1 MNTDVP
7 QLSVDNSE
15 DSLPDDP
22 LILKQMIAE
31 LLATLQ
37 QRDRE
42 NEHLQHRLQ
51 QLLRRLYGPRAERY
65 DPNQPLLFGDLTAS
79 EDKPPPG
86 PAATVPA
93 DENSQAG
100 AVAKKNGHGRGRLPA
115 TLPRIRVEH
124 RLAEDAC
131 ACSAC
136 GNKRVKIG
144 EEISEQLDYQPAS
157 LFVCQH
163 VRFKYACP
171 KCQGQVV
178 VAGKPAQPIDKGL
191 PGPGLLAQVI
201 VSKYDD
207 HLPLHRLERIF
218 SRHGQE
224 LPRQTTC
231 DWMAACAGLLTPIYE
246 LMVKA
251 VRASQVIHTDDTPVS
266 VQDKNLDRTRAGRM
280 WIYLGDKHHPYNVFD
295 YTASRARDG
304 PKNFLRQFRGYM
316 QADAFAGYD
325 GIYANGQ
332 VHEVACWAHARRK
345 FYDARDSAPE
355 RAHTALAWIRKLYD
369 VEDEAKELADTARQ
383 QLRHEKALPLL
394 RDFENWLRQPP
405 PEVLPKSPIGQAS
418 AYALNNWPAL
428 VRYTEAGFL
437 AIDNNAAERA
447 LRAIAIGR
455 KNWLFVGSD
464 NGGRTAAVLF
474 SFTSTCRRLGVDPF
488 AYLRDVLN
496 RLPTHPTERLSEL
509 LPDAWTAGQA
519 KSSTELTPA

>member
-1 MNTDVP
+1 MCMNTDVP
-7 QLSVDNSE
+7 QLSVVDSE
-15 DSLPDDP
+15 ACLPDDP
-22 LILKQMIAE
+22 TVLKQMIVE
-31 LLATLQ
+31 LLTTLK

-65 DPNQPLLFGDLTAS
+65 DPNQPLLFGDMIAS
-79 EDKPPPG
+79 EDKPLVA
-86 PAATVPA
+86 PAPEDT
-93 DENSQAG
+93 EQAS
-100 AVAKKNGHGRGRLPA
+100 AVAKEKGHGRGKLSA
-115 TLPRIRVEH
+115 NLPRIRIEH
-124 RLAEDAC
+124 KLAEDAC
-131 ACSAC
+131 ACTEC
-136 GNKRVKIG
+136 GTARVKIG

-171 KCQGQVV
+171 KCQGQVT
-178 VAGKPAQPIDKGL
+178 VADKPAQPIDKGL

-224 LPRQTTC
+224 LSRQTTC
-231 DWMAACAGLLTPIYE
+231 DWMASCAALLTPLHD
-246 LMVKA
+246 LMVEA
-251 VRASQVIHTDDTPVS
+251 VRGSRVIHTDDTPVP
-266 VQDKNLDRTRAGRM
+266 VQDKNLDRTRTGRV
-280 WIYLGDKHHPYNVFD
+280 WIYLGDNEHRYNVFD

-304 PKNFLRQFRGYM
+304 PKNFLRQFKGYM

-345 FYDARDSAPE
+345 FYESRDSAPE
-355 RAHTALAWIRKLYD
+355 RAHAALAWIRKLYD
-369 VEDEAKELADTARQ
+369 VEDEAKGLEETARQ
-383 QLRHEKALPLL
+383 QLRQEKSLPLL
-394 RDFENWLRQPP
+394 RDFETWLRQPP
-405 PEVLPKSPIGQAS
+405 PDVLPKSPIGQAS
-418 AYALNNWPAL
+418 AYALNNWQAL

-437 AIDNNAAERA
+437 AIDNNAAERS

-455 KNWLFVGSD
+455 KNWLFAGSD

-474 SFTSTCRRLGVDPF
+474 SFTSTCRRHGIDAF
-488 AYLRDVLN
+488 AYLRDVLR
-496 RLPTHPTERLSEL
+496 RLPTHPAERLSDL
-509 LPDAWTAGQA
+509 LPDRWAAAQP
-519 KSSTELTPA
+519 SSTAEPSSA